1 MIRPRVLVTRPE
13 PGASATAL
21 LLEELGFAPVV
32 LPLAETR
39 ALAVGAVEIEGV
51 AGVVIT
57 SAAAVRHAPGELV
70 VALRALPWFAVGG
83 ATGRVAVET
92 GAAFV
97 ASAAGDAQSLGDML
111 LRRFGAGERLIYL
124 CGRVRRPELEARLAA
139 AGVRITPV
147 EVYDTLDLLPDVEAV
162 VTPIEAVLV
171 YSARM
176 AAALAEFRKRAPV
189 SAFGGARWIAI
200 SRQAA
205 APLEAEGLAVEVADS
220 PSEAAMLDLL
230 AAAGEKDDARPAT

>member
-1 MIRPRVLVTRPE
+1 MSRPRVLVTRPE

-21 LLEELGFAPVV
+21 LLEERGFAPVV

-39 ALAVGAVEIEGV
+39 ALAVGALEADGV
-51 AGVVIT
+51 AGVVAT
-57 SAAAVRHAPGELV
+57 SAAAIRHAPAELLA
-70 VALRALPWFAVGG
+70 ALRALPWFAVGE
-83 ATGRVAVET
+83 ATGAVAAGA
-92 GAAFV
+92 GAASV

-111 LRRFGAGERLIYL
+111 LRRFAAGERLIYL

-147 EVYDTLDLLPDVEAV
+147 EIYDTLDLSADVEAV
-162 VTPIEAVLV
+162 GAPIEVVLV

-176 AAALAEFRKRAPV
+176 AAALVEFRKRLPA
-189 SAFGGARWIAI
+189 SLLAGARWIAI

-205 APLEAEGLAVEVADS
+205 APLAAAGLAVEVADN

-230 AAAGEKDDARPAT
+230 AAAGEKDMARPAT